1 MIMMV
6 IIRIKIFM
14 ISGGMLVLWI
24 MMMILMRKTAER
36 PLGILKRKKDY
47 FKTIIIPVLL
57 HGYISI

>member
-1 MIMMV
+1 MDHDDDTDEE
-6 IIRIKIFM
+6 
-14 ISGGMLVLWI
+14 
-24 MMMILMRKTAER
+24 TAET